1 MITSLMEHPHLQE
14 LVSLLLI
21 QGLNIVGGEEAELAA
36 TLAYPPPLVNLT
48 KETTT

>member
-1 MITSLMEHPHLQE
+1 MVVES
-14 LVSLLLI
+14 VSSLL
-21 QGLNIVGGEEAELAA
+21 QVDVVGGEEAELAA